1 MPLCCAYTANGQP
14 TTVPPKRAINSRRF
28 IPDSPKCSRSDFN
41 SFADCYERLVSTKA
55 DPDDGNRKRPSRAK
69 WEASASNM
77 SFRSAPT
84 AAISSELTRASGA
97 NPLGVFHRGQKRLSQ
112 VGSRGRSRGGVR
124 YLVKRGV
131 ELPA

>member
-55 DPDDGNRKRPSRAK
+55 DPDDGNRKRPSRGK
-69 WEASASNM
+69 MGSICLEHELPLSAD
-77 SFRSAPT
+77 
-84 AAISSELTRASGA
+84 SSHFERTDA
-97 NPLGVFHRGQKRLSQ
+97 
-112 VGSRGRSRGGVR
+112 GVR
-124 YLVKRGV
+124 SQ
-131 ELPA
+131 PAGGFPPRAETAESGWKPR